1 MKKLKSVFLLGALAI
16 GLGLTSCSS
25 DDGLANSQT
34 SAEKGSTYASL
45 SISFPT
51 SSSTRALPD
60 DYNSDGTWTGR
71 DEIKSVSVF
80 LYNST
85 LNTVDYSKFSA
96 SSFTGIDANGKLT
109 PNIAVK
115 ATPGQNVKAYVVI
128 NDVNNDVTKTLE
140 NAAKTPNTFDAAFA
154 AEVNTVANQVSAYN
168 TADSKDV
175 ILMTNDVTPTA
186 TVIAPNITQQ
196 EAINGPTN
204 LIPVKVQRVVSR
216 AIVTMDKNIKKTIQ
230 LYDASGN
237 AASII
242 TIKDL
247 KYGVGQSGQSF
258 FNLQH
263 TDFSTPS
270 AIYSGDATIG
280 ATAMDNTGLNSF
292 TEVTSIDDNTNTS
305 ITGALNAETTGSKF
319 VLPVTHAPNGY
330 FKGNT
335 TYFEIR
341 ATFTPDKVD
350 GNPYNPG
357 TDVYLGQ
364 NDGLFYSTR
373 ALAEASGQKSTCY
386 KGDGNT
392 TNGGA
397 ITKYILWLNPDVVPG
412 TGGTTKASMS
422 PTVRNQVYNVYISG
436 FKTIGIPNN
445 PLNPG
450 SPTYPTQ
457 PVGPENPIDP
467 NNPLNPADPNDPNNP
482 DNPIKPTDPLETQD
496 TYLSVTITVLPYT
509 VHSYG
514 ISIGNDY

>member
-60 DYNSDGTWTGR
+60 DYNSGGTSWTGR
-71 DEIKSVSVF
+71 DDIKSVSVF

-85 LNTVDYSKFSA
+85 LNTVDYSKFSK
-96 SSFTGIDANGKLT
+96 SSFTGIDASGKLT

-186 TVIAPNITQQ
+186 TVIKPNITQDQ
-196 EAINGPTN
+196 AKAGPDN

-216 AIVTMDKNIKKTIQ
+216 AIVTMDKNITKTIQ

-258 FNLQH
+258 FNLQK
-263 TDFSTPS
+263 TDFLTPD
-270 AIYSGDATIG
+270 AIYNGDASIG
-280 ATAMDNTGLNSF
+280 AKVMDNTGLNSF
-292 TEVTSIDDNTNTS
+292 TEVTSIDDNTNKS
-305 ITGALNAETTGSKF
+305 ITGALSTETTGSKF

-350 GNPYNPG
+350 GKTYNPG

-392 TNGGA
+392 TKGGA
-397 ITKYILWLNPDVVPG
+397 ITKYILWLNPNVVPG

-445 PLNPG
+445 PLNP
-450 SPTYPTQ
+450 
-457 PVGPENPIDP
+457 
-467 NNPLNPADPNDPNNP
+467 ADPNDSNNP
-482 DNPIKPTDPLETQD
+482 DNPIKPKDPLETQD

-514 ISIGNDY
+514 INIGNDY

>member
-128 NDVNNDVTKTLE
+128 NDVNNDVVTKTLE
-140 NAAKTPNTFDAAFA
+140 NAAKTPKTFDAAFA
-154 AEVNTVANQVSAYN
+154 AEVDAVANQVSAYN
-168 TADSKDV
+168 TTDKKDV

-186 TVIAPNITQQ
+186 TEIKPNITQDQ
-196 EAINGPTN
+196 AIKGPTN

-216 AIVTMDKNIKKTIQ
+216 AIVTMPSTLLTDPTTNTIQ
-230 LYDASGN
+230 LTDASGN
-237 AASII
+237 DASKI
-242 TIKDL
+242 TITDL

-258 FNLQH
+258 YNLQK
-263 TDFSTPS
+263 TDFSTPD
-270 AIYSGDATIG
+270 AIYKGDASIG
-280 ATAMDNTGLNSF
+280 AKAMDNTGLNSF
-292 TEVTSIDDNTNTS
+292 TEVTSIADNTNTS
-305 ITGALNAETTGSKF
+305 ITGALSTETTDSKF
-319 VLPVTHAPNGY
+319 VLPVTHAADGY

-350 GNPYNPG
+350 GKTYNPG

-392 TNGGA
+392 TKGGA
-397 ITKYILWLNPDVVPG
+397 ITKYILWLNPNVVPG

-445 PLNPG
+445 PLNP
-450 SPTYPTQ
+450 
-457 PVGPENPIDP
+457 
-467 NNPLNPADPNDPNNP
+467 ADPNDSNNP
-482 DNPIKPTDPLETQD
+482 DNPIKPKDPLETQD

-514 ISIGNDY
+514 INIGNDY

>member
-51 SSSTRALPD
+51 SPSMRALPD
-60 DYNSDGTWTGR
+60 DYNSGGTSWTGR
-71 DEIKSVSVF
+71 DDIKSVSVF

-85 LNTVDYSKFSA
+85 LNTVDYSKFSK
-96 SSFTGIDANGKLT
+96 SSFTGIDASGKLT

-128 NDVNNDVTKTLE
+128 NDVNNDVTTTLE
-140 NAAKTPNTFDAAFA
+140 KAAKTPNGFDAAFA
-154 AEVNTVANQVSAYN
+154 AEVDTVANQVAAYN
-168 TADSKDV
+168 TTDNKDV

-186 TVIAPNITQQ
+186 TVIKPNITQDQ
-196 EAINGPTN
+196 AKAGPDN

-216 AIVTMDKNIKKTIQ
+216 AIVTMDKNITKTIQ

-237 AASII
+237 KASQI
-242 TIKDL
+242 TITDL

-258 FNLQH
+258 FNLQK
-263 TDFSTPS
+263 TDFSTPD
-270 AIYSGDATIG
+270 AIYKGDASIG
-280 ATAMDNTGLNSF
+280 AKVMDNTGLNSF
-292 TEVTSIDDNTNTS
+292 TEVTSIDDNTNKS
-305 ITGALNAETTGSKF
+305 ITGALSTETTGSKF
-319 VLPVTHAPNGY
+319 VLPVTHAPKGY

-350 GNPYNPG
+350 GKTYNPG

-392 TNGGA
+392 TKGGA
-397 ITKYILWLNPDVVPG
+397 ITKYILWLNPNVVPG

-445 PLNPG
+445 PLNP
-450 SPTYPTQ
+450 
-457 PVGPENPIDP
+457 
-467 NNPLNPADPNDPNNP
+467 ADPNDSNNP
-482 DNPIKPTDPLETQD
+482 DNPIKPKDPLETQD

-514 ISIGNDY
+514 INIGNDY

>member
-1 MKKLKSVFLLGALAI
+1 MKKLKSIFLLGALAI

-60 DYNSDGTWTGR
+60 DYKSDGAWTGR

-96 SSFTGIDANGKLT
+96 SSFTGIDADGKLT
-109 PNIAVK
+109 PKIAVK

-128 NDVNNDVTKTLE
+128 NDVNNDVVTNTLK
-140 NAAKTPNTFDAAFA
+140 NAAKEPKTFDAAFA
-154 AEVNTVANQVSAYN
+154 AEVDAVASKVSAYN
-168 TADSKDV
+168 TTDKKDV

-186 TVIAPNITQQ
+186 TVIAPHITQDQ
-196 EAINGPTN
+196 AIKGLSN

-216 AIVTMDKNIKKTIQ
+216 AIVTMPSTLLTDPKTNTIQ
-230 LYDASGN
+230 LTDASGN
-237 AASII
+237 DASKI

-263 TDFSTPS
+263 TDFSTPD
-270 AIYSGDATIG
+270 AIYKGDASIG

-292 TEVTSIDDNTNTS
+292 TEVTSIDDNTNKS
-305 ITGALNAETTGSKF
+305 ITGALSTETTGSKF

-350 GNPYNPG
+350 GNSYNPG

-373 ALAEASGQKSTCY
+373 ELAEASGQKSTCY
-386 KGDGNT
+386 KGDGK

-412 TGGTTKASMS
+412 TGGTKASMS

-445 PLNPG
+445 PLNP
-450 SPTYPTQ
+450 
-457 PVGPENPIDP
+457 
-467 NNPLNPADPNDPNNP
+467 ADPNDTNNP
-482 DNPIKPTDPLETQD
+482 DNPIKPIDPLETQD

-514 ISIGNDY
+514 INIGNDY

>member
-1 MKKLKSVFLLGALAI
+1 MKKLKSIFLLGALAI

-85 LNTVDYSKFSA
+85 LNTVDYSKFSG
-96 SSFTGIDANGKLT
+96 FTGIDASGKLT

-128 NDVNNDVTKTLE
+128 NDVNNHVTTTLE
-140 NAAKTPNTFDAAFA
+140 NAAKTPKNFDAAFA
-154 AEVNTVANQVSAYN
+154 AEVDAVANQVAAYN
-168 TADSKDV
+168 TTDNQDV
-175 ILMTNDVTPTA
+175 ILMTNKVTPTA
-186 TVIAPNITQQ
+186 TVIAPNITQAQ
-196 EAINGPTN
+196 AIAGSTN
-204 LIPVKVQRVVSR
+204 LIPVEVQRVVSR
-216 AIVTMDKNIKKTIQ
+216 AIVTMPSTLLTDPTTNTIQ
-230 LYDASGN
+230 LTDASGN

-263 TDFSTPS
+263 TDFSTPD
-270 AIYSGDATIG
+270 AIYKGGATIG

-292 TEVTSIDDNTNTS
+292 TGVNSIKDNANTS
-305 ITGALNAETTGSKF
+305 ITAALNAETTDSKF
-319 VLPVTHAPNGY
+319 VLPVTHAADGY

-350 GNPYNPG
+350 GKTTYSPG

-392 TNGGA
+392 TSGGA
-397 ITKYILWLNPDVVPG
+397 ITKYILWLNPNVVPG

-445 PLNPG
+445 PLNP
-450 SPTYPTQ
+450 
-457 PVGPENPIDP
+457 
-467 NNPLNPADPNDPNNP
+467 ADPNDSNNP
-482 DNPIKPTDPLETQD
+482 DNPIKPKDPLETQD

-514 ISIGNDY
+514 INIGNDY

>member
-1 MKKLKSVFLLGALAI
+1 MKKLKSIFLLGALAI

-60 DYNSDGTWTGR
+60 ETWTGR

-96 SSFTGIDANGKLT
+96 SSFTGIDDKGKLT

-140 NAAKTPNTFDAAFA
+140 TAAKKPNTFDAAFA
-154 AEVNTVANQVSAYN
+154 AEVKTVANQVSA
-168 TADSKDV
+168 TTDKKDV
-175 ILMTNDVTPTA
+175 ILMTNDVTPTE
-186 TVIAPNITQQ
+186 TVIAPNIKQAD
-196 EAINGPTN
+196 AIAGPTN

-216 AIVTMDKNIKKTIQ
+216 AIVTMDKNITKTIQ

-237 AASII
+237 KASQI
-242 TIKDL
+242 TITDL

-258 FNLQH
+258 FNLQK
-263 TDFSTPS
+263 TDFSTPD
-270 AIYSGDATIG
+270 AIYNGDASIG

-292 TEVTSIDDNTNTS
+292 TEVTSIADNNNNS
-305 ITGALNAETTGSKF
+305 ITGALNAETTSKF
-319 VLPVTHAPNGY
+319 VLPVTHAAGKY

-350 GNPYNPG
+350 GNSYKPG

-373 ALAEASGQKSTCY
+373 AQAEASGQKSTCY
-386 KGDGNT
+386 KGDGNKT
-392 TNGGA
+392 SGGA

-412 TGGTTKASMS
+412 TGGTHKASMS

-450 SPTYPTQ
+450 SPKDPTK
-457 PVGPENPIDP
+457 PVGPENAIDP
-467 NNPLNPADPNDPNNP
+467 HDPNNPADPNDPNNP
-482 DNPIKPTDPLETQD
+482 DNPINPNDPLETQD

-514 ISIGNDY
+514 ITIGNDY

>member
-51 SSSTRALPD
+51 SPSMRALPD
-60 DYNSDGTWTGR
+60 DYNSGGTSWTGR
-71 DEIKSVSVF
+71 DDIKSVSVF

-85 LNTVDYSKFSA
+85 LNTVDYSKFSK
-96 SSFTGIDANGKLT
+96 SSFTGIDASGKLT

-186 TVIAPNITQQ
+186 TVIKPNITQDQ
-196 EAINGPTN
+196 AKAGPDN

-292 TEVTSIDDNTNTS
+292 TEVTSIDDNTNKS
-305 ITGALNAETTGSKF
+305 ITGALSTETTGSKF

-392 TNGGA
+392 TKGGA
-397 ITKYILWLNPDVVPG
+397 ITKYILWLNPNVVPG

-445 PLNPG
+445 PLNP
-450 SPTYPTQ
+450 
-457 PVGPENPIDP
+457 
-467 NNPLNPADPNDPNNP
+467 ADPNDSNNP
-482 DNPIKPTDPLETQD
+482 DNPIKPKDPLETQD

-514 ISIGNDY
+514 INIGNDY

>member
-60 DYNSDGTWTGR
+60 DYKSDGTWTGR

-85 LNTVDYSKFSA
+85 LNTVDYSKFSK

-128 NDVNNDVTKTLE
+128 NDVNDDVTTTLE

-154 AEVNTVANQVSAYN
+154 AEVNTVANQVSAY

-186 TVIAPNITQQ
+186 TEIKPYITQAN
-196 EAINGPTN
+196 AIAGPTN

-216 AIVTMDKNIKKTIQ
+216 AIVTMDKNINKMIQ

-237 AASII
+237 AASTI

-258 FNLQH
+258 FNLQK

-270 AIYSGDATIG
+270 AIYSGAATIG

-292 TEVTSIDDNTNTS
+292 TKVTPIDGNTNAS
-305 ITGALNAETTGSKF
+305 ITAALNAETTGSKF
-319 VLPVTHAPNGY
+319 VLPVTHASNGY

-350 GNPYNPG
+350 GNSYSPG

-373 ALAEASGQKSTCY
+373 AQAEASGQKSTCY

-392 TNGGA
+392 TSGGA

-412 TGGTTKASMS
+412 TGGTTSKASVS

-450 SPTYPTQ
+450 SPADPTK
-457 PVGPENPIDP
+457 PVGPGNPIDP
-467 NNPLNPADPNDPNNP
+467 NDPNNPADPNDPNNP
-482 DNPIKPTDPLETQD
+482 DNPIKPNDPLETQD

-514 ISIGNDY
+514 INIGNDY

>member
-1 MKKLKSVFLLGALAI
+1 M
-16 GLGLTSCSS
+16 
-25 DDGLANSQT
+25 
-34 SAEKGSTYASL
+34 
-45 SISFPT
+45 
-51 SSSTRALPD
+51 
-60 DYNSDGTWTGR
+60 
-71 DEIKSVSVF
+71 
-80 LYNST
+80 YNST

-96 SSFTGIDANGKLT
+96 SSFTGIDATGKLT

-128 NDVNNDVTKTLE
+128 NDVNDDVTTTLKT
-140 NAAKTPNTFDAAFA
+140 AAKMPNTFDAAFA

-186 TVIAPNITQQ
+186 TVIEPNIKQAD
-196 EAINGPTN
+196 AIAGPTN

-216 AIVTMDKNIKKTIQ
+216 AIVTMPSTLLTDPTTNTIQ
-230 LYDASGN
+230 LTDASGTD
-237 AASII
+237 ASKI
-242 TIKDL
+242 TITDL

-258 FNLQH
+258 FNLQK

-270 AIYSGDATIG
+270 AIYSGAATIG

-292 TEVTSIDDNTNTS
+292 TEVTPIVDNTNTS

-373 ALAEASGQKSTCY
+373 TLAETSGQKSTCY
-386 KGDGNT
+386 KGDGNK

-450 SPTYPTQ
+450 SPTDPTK
-457 PVGPENPIDP
+457 PVGPENPIVP